1 MVQRVRRARQ
11 RGQDA
16 LSVSARSVVSSR
28 YSACSGQCPSNATR
42 QSGMRTLAAR
52 DEREYVAL
60 AVTAFTLDLDEV
72 DRAELVQQQ
81 AVSVRVA

>member
-1 MVQRVRRARQ
+1 
-11 RGQDA
+11 
-16 LSVSARSVVSSR
+16 
-28 YSACSGQCPSNATR
+28 
-42 QSGMRTLAAR
+42 MRTLAAR